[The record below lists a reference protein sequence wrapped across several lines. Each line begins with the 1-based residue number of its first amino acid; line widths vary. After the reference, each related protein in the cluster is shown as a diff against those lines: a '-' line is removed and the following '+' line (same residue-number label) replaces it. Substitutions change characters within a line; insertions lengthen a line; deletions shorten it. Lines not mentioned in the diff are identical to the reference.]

1 MTSQEAHMRDDNMR
15 EAFADSTEIAE
26 EAHATFKTPL
36 EIRSLDGTVD
46 RALYAWIRERFGR
59 HLGKFATQMERVE
72 VRFSDE
78 NGPKGGV
85 DRHCLVHLLL
95 SSLPP
100 IVVEDRG
107 ETDRVA
113 FDLAAGRAERALKH
127 SLNKHNFSM
136 KRGGLR
142 HSAA

>member
-1 MTSQEAHMRDDNMR
+1 MREDNMR
-15 EAFADSTEIAE
+15 EALADTPEIAE
-26 EAHATFKTPL
+26 EAQATLQVPL
-36 EIRSLDGTVD
+36 EIRSLDGKVD
-46 RALYAWIRERFGR
+46 GGLYAWIRERLSR

-85 DRHCLVHLLL
+85 DRRCLVHLVL

-127 SLNKHNFSM
+127 SLNKHSFSM

-142 HSAA
+142 NSAA